1 MRCYL
6 DILEELTRQV
16 YFNFNFLVSFLRII
30 ENFKSFK
37 NVKSKLRRR
46 ELEVIKL

>member
-16 YFNFNFLVSFLRII
+16 NFNFLVSFLRII